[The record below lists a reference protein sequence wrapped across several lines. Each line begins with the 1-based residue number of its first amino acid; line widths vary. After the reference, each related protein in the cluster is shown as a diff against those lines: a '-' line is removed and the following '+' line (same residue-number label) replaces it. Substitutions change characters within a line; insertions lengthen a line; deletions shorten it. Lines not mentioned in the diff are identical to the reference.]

1 MKRFLFFD
9 WLRVLAT
16 IAVVTIH
23 ISAMFI
29 TANYFDGKSSW
40 LAANFFESFTRWSV
54 PIFVMISGALI
65 LSDQREYTYKS
76 FLVKRIS
83 KIFIPLLGW
92 SILYFLFYFIQGRVE
107 LNPIQFVSRFLNNGI
122 SVHFWFIYMLLGLTL
137 VSPLLKLMLK
147 NAAQKDLTYFLVL
160 WFYASVVS
168 RVLENVLGITF
179 SMELFFVTD
188 YVGYYILGYYL
199 LTYELPLWLRKFLY
213 FGLIAGLLSTFAITH
228 FLTVRADG
236 AFQSFWYGYHSPNV
250 VLVSI
255 GLFVL
260 FKHSKIFNGEKLP
273 AIPNLLNTASFGIYL
288 VHMMVLKFFADF
300 LPQFWLTNSHAAIA
314 IPYRV
319 LVTVVISAAIVLIMK
334 KIPVIKNLVP

>member
-1 MKRFLFFD
+1 MKRFMFFD
-9 WLRVLAT
+9 WLRILAT

-23 ISAMFI
+23 ISAIFI
-29 TANYFDGKSSW
+29 TTNYYDGRSSW
-40 LAANFFESFTRWSV
+40 LTANFFESFTRWCV

-92 SILYFLFYFIQGRVE
+92 SILYYLFYFIQGRVE
-107 LNPIQFVSRFLNNGI
+107 LNPLQFISRFLNNGI

-137 VSPLLKLMLK
+137 ISPLIKLMLK
-147 NAAQKDLTYFLVL
+147 NATQKDLTYFLVL
-160 WFYASVVS
+160 WFYASVIS
-168 RVLENVLGITF
+168 RVLEKMFNITF
-179 SMELFFVTD
+179 NMELFFVTD

-199 LTYELPLWLRKFLY
+199 LTYELPLLLRKLLY
-213 FGLIAGLLSTFAITH
+213 IGLVAGLLATYALTFVTTI
-228 FLTVRADG
+228 RAEG

-255 GLFVL
+255 ALFVL
-260 FKHSKIFNGEKLP
+260 FKHSNFINTKELTGISK
-273 AIPNLLNTASFGIYL
+273 LLNTTSFGIYL
-288 VHMMVLKFFADF
+288 VHMMVLKSIADF
-300 LPQFWLTNSHAAIA
+300 FPQFWLNNTHAAFA

-319 LVTVVISAAIVLIMK
+319 LVTVAISALIVLVMRK
-334 KIPVIKNLVP
+334 VPVLKNLVP

>member
-1 MKRFLFFD
+1 MFFD
-9 WLRVLAT
+9 WLRILAT

-23 ISAMFI
+23 ISAIFI
-29 TANYFDGKSSW
+29 TTNYYEGPSSW
-40 LAANFFESFTRWSV
+40 LTANFYESFTRWCV

-107 LNPIQFVSRFLNNGI
+107 LNPIIFVSRFLNNGI
-122 SVHFWFIYMLLGLTL
+122 SVHFWFIYMLLGLTF
-137 VSPLLKLMLK
+137 VSPLIKLMLK
-147 NAAQKDLTYFLVL
+147 NATQKDLTYFLVL
-160 WFYASVVS
+160 WFYASVIS

-199 LTYELPLWLRKFLY
+199 LTYELPLMLRKLLY
-213 FGLIAGLLSTFAITH
+213 LGLVGGLLATYV
-228 FLTVRADG
+228 LTYVTTIRADG

-250 VLVSI
+250 VLVSA

-260 FKHSKIFNGEKLP
+260 FKHSNFINSRKLTGLP
-273 AIPNLLNTASFGIYL
+273 KLLNTTSFGIYL
-288 VHMMVLKFFADF
+288 VHMMVLKAIAEYFPA
-300 LPQFWLTNSHAAIA
+300 FWLTSHAAIT

-319 LVTVVISAAIVLIMK
+319 FVTVMISALIVWVMR
-334 KIPVIKNLVP
+334 KIPGLKILVP